1 MRNAYRTKDFFCA
14 EIGINTIA
22 DVPTSNAI
30 LLSGLPI
37 PKDTDDMLVFQRV
50 TGRKNVVRFGVD
62 RNGTLQTIYSPD
74 VFESGDSANFILA
87 YWIAWCSIY
96 SKLGAVQR
104 HPNYR
109 LTTWPHLYEHD
120 RSEKQIWQNRHITC
134 LVDKPPSMKVCHLYR
149 QSQATLSWSP
159 GVGSLYLWHLDK
171 GWSGPLLRSTQQG
184 YWQYQ
189 LFRYSPQH
197 ISRWYRCIT
206 ELIAKNYI
214 NLKTQGLSGSFLYIK
229 NLWKG

>member
-87 YWIAWCSIY
+87 YWIA
-96 SKLGAVQR
+96 
-104 HPNYR
+104 
-109 LTTWPHLYEHD
+109 
-120 RSEKQIWQNRHITC
+120 
-134 LVDKPPSMKVCHLYR
+134 
-149 QSQATLSWSP
+149 
-159 GVGSLYLWHLDK
+159 
-171 GWSGPLLRSTQQG
+171 
-184 YWQYQ
+184 
-189 LFRYSPQH
+189 
-197 ISRWYRCIT
+197 
-206 ELIAKNYI
+206 
-214 NLKTQGLSGSFLYIK
+214 
-229 NLWKG
+229 